1 MIFKRL
7 LFTFAALFIFLTLSL
22 AQQSERDSLVSSL
35 KTANDA
41 EKAEIYLTLAEIYSR
56 EDSSFIFVDQVFKI
70 ADLKNDAKLKARA
83 YNQMGKLYG
92 FRRDNNQAL
101 ENIKQARAI
110 VEKLDEPQL
119 LASIFNN
126 LCQSYYNLNSLEEAI
141 LSGEKA
147 LEISKSHDD
156 LENQGNA
163 LHNLANVYLRKNDY
177 EKTLDYL
184 QQSLKI
190 REELGGK
197 EELASILNDLG
208 RYYYLQTDFANAIK
222 YYTRTLDIRRARED
236 ERGVAIALNNLG
248 NAHLQ
253 LGNFD
258 KAIASYKE
266 ASEIFKKINYD
277 LGTAATLTGM
287 AVIYENLQQYESALQ
302 VYKEVLLIR
311 KKLSDDRELANTY
324 SNMAIIYSFML
335 SDTLESI
342 YGKNY
347 EDSIYNE
354 GIRVKNESA
363 QKAIEYGLIA
373 LNMRR
378 ELKDFNGIS
387 TSLANLGTVSS
398 YMGDFKKARQY
409 FKEYLD
415 LPIEFQ
421 DDDSRIAINMGL
433 GRIYMYEGDLST
445 ADIYLNESYR
455 IAKLINKK
463 TYLQFSTEQLA
474 ILYEK
479 KGNYKLAYEY
489 YQSFTTMKDSLIQ
502 ADTRNQIYDL
512 QVQYETITKEKE
524 NELLRK
530 DQMIAESKLKQSRRA
545 IITFIIVFIIFVGL
559 IIQLIRQNSLRKK
572 ANEELAK
579 KNALITE
586 QKKEITD
593 SIQYASRIQ
602 NAVLPPEEFVSTFLP
617 QQFILFKPRD
627 IVSGDFYWMA
637 EKQDRIITI
646 VADCTGHGV
655 PGAFMSMLGVAF
667 LNEIISKNDSIT
679 ADQILNELRAHVI
692 NSLHQTGRE
701 GESQDGMDVSLFI
714 IDKKS
719 SKLEFSGANNNLIII
734 RNSDL
739 IELKGDKM
747 PIGIHT
753 RVNEG
758 FTAKQFDLQKGDML
772 YAFSDGYADQFG
784 GPQSKKFMIKSFK
797 RLLLNVHQKELKEQ
811 KNILESTINRWM
823 ANTNQIDDIIVMGIR
838 V

>member
-1 MIFKRL
+1 MVFKRL
-7 LFTFAALFIFLTLSL
+7 FFTFAAILIFCAFTC

-35 KTANDA
+35 KTANDI
-41 EKAEIYLTLAEIYSR
+41 EKAEIYLSLAKNYGR
-56 EDSSFIFVDQVFKI
+56 DDSSFVFVNEALKI
-70 ADLKNDAKLKARA
+70 ADLKNDAILKARA
-83 YNQMGKLYG
+83 YIQLGKLYG
-92 FRRDNNQAL
+92 KQRDDDKAL
-101 ENIKQARAI
+101 ENIKKAREI

-119 LASIFNN
+119 LAAIYNN
-126 LCQSYYNLNSLEEAI
+126 LCQTYYNLKQLEEAAY
-141 LSGEKA
+141 SGEKA
-147 LEISKSHDD
+147 LEISKANDD
-156 LENQGNA
+156 LENQTNA
-163 LHNLANVYLRKNDY
+163 LHTLGNIFMRENNF
-177 EKTLDYL
+177 EKSLDYF
-184 QQSLKI
+184 QQALEI

-197 EELASILNDLG
+197 EELASILNDIG
-208 RYYYLQTDFANAIK
+208 RYYFLQTDFTNAIK
-222 YYTRTLDIRRARED
+222 YYDRNLEIRRERED
-236 ERGVAIALNNLG
+236 EYGAAIALNNLG

-258 KAIASYKE
+258 KALTSYKE
-266 ASEIFKKINYD
+266 ASEIFKEINFD

-287 AVIYENLQQYESALQ
+287 AVIYENLAQYESALQ

-311 KKLSDDRELANTY
+311 KKLSDDWELANTY
-324 SNMAIIYSFML
+324 SNIAIIYSLML
-335 SDTLESI
+335 SDTLGSM

-347 EDSIYNE
+347 EDTIYNK
-354 GIRVKNESA
+354 GIKVKNESG

-387 TSLANLGTVSS
+387 TSLVNLGTVYS
-398 YMGDFKKARQY
+398 YLGEFNKTRQY

-415 LPIEFQ
+415 LPAEYQ
-421 DDDSRIAINMGL
+421 DDDSRFPINMGL

-463 TYLQFSTEQLA
+463 TYLQSSAEQLS

-479 KGNYKLAYEY
+479 KGNFKLAYEY
-489 YQSFTTMKDSLIQ
+489 FQSATTMKDSLFE

-545 IITFIIVFIIFVGL
+545 IITFIAVFIVFVGM

-602 NAVLPPEEFVSTFLP
+602 NAVLPPEEFVSAFLP
-617 QQFILFKPRD
+617 EQFILFKPRD

-637 EKQDRIITI
+637 EKHDRIITI

-667 LNEIISKNDSIT
+667 LNEIVSKNDVIT

-734 RNSDL
+734 RDSNMV
-739 IELKGDKM
+739 ELKGDKM
-747 PIGIHT
+747 PIGIHN
-753 RVNEG
+753 RANEA

-772 YAFSDGYADQFG
+772 YAFSDGYPDQFG
-784 GPQSKKFMIKSFK
+784 GLQNKKFMIKSFK
-797 RLLLNVHQKELKEQ
+797 RLLMNVHKKPLKEQ
-811 KNILESTINRWM
+811 KNILESTINEWM
-823 ANTNQIDDIIVMGIR
+823 IDTNQIDDIIVMGIR